1 MSDDAL
7 PNPRLPRQHPPLMD
21 VSFAALGWLHRAAQA
36 VGSDRFFEALDRAQF
51 YLDRTA
57 ELAHTPAERAVW
69 EGLQHILG
77 ELITADRAAR
87 TLLDAS
93 CAGMDAVVATE
104 FVEMCEA
111 ADDPID
117 PAV

>member
-57 ELAHTPAERAVW
+57 ELAQTPAERALLA
-69 EGLQHILG
+69 GLLVTATGLRG
-77 ELITADRAAR
+77 EDRCAR